1 MRCYHARRR
10 TAESG
15 PHARTRGIVS
25 APTRQRRTIVIQGRP
40 GPVHRLAQIERRRPP
55 RRSVERFGARPDRVA
70 MWAFLFGVLLVAV
83 ALLTSH

>member
-1 MRCYHARRR
+1 
-10 TAESG
+10 
-15 PHARTRGIVS
+15 
-25 APTRQRRTIVIQGRP
+25 VIQGRP

>member
-1 MRCYHARRR
+1 
-10 TAESG
+10 
-15 PHARTRGIVS
+15 
-25 APTRQRRTIVIQGRP
+25 VIQGRP

-55 RRSVERFGARPDRVA
+55 RRSVERFVARPDRVA